1 MELDAKEVNES
12 KEEIK
17 RIWMEKVQLEG
28 ELLLKL
34 YNIQTRTPIEA

>member
-1 MELDAKEVNES
+1 MELDAKDVNES

-34 YNIQTRTPIEA
+34 